1 MFLKRSNI
9 EEFNTDGKFDDDIL
23 KDGIFMDFEGDK
35 YGVYKDKKISSGNF
49 FYKEFINRYN
59 TYSQNPY
66 ENIDTIIKV
75 IEDGK
80 NKFEID
86 ENKDIMVYDKI
97 KDIEKKETSN
107 SIIQYNVSKKMI
119 KLKNINK
126 RCSKSY

>member
-1 MFLKRSNI
+1 MPLAAYQQETI
-9 EEFNTDGKFDDDIL
+9 
-23 KDGIFMDFEGDK
+23 DK
-35 YGVYKDKKISSGNF
+35 
-49 FYKEFINRYN
+49 NRYN
-59 TYSQNPY
+59 IYSQNPY

-107 SIIQYNVSKKMI
+107 SIIEYNDSKKMI
-119 KLKNINK
+119 KLKNINMNTMF
-126 RCSKSY
+126 